1 MATIAALG
9 KISAAPAISAGVF
22 QQDQF
27 RARPTRF
34 SLAPKLYFYDQA
46 GKTLAFVRNLSLHWN
61 KELRVFTDPT
71 LSFELLTITPTR
83 EHAGEKTFVVFD
95 PVNRESVGKIS
106 IPRPVG
112 LQKQEWILVDA
123 TGLQVGHLQEN
134 SAMLGVMRRYL
145 SEAIPQTFI
154 FYGEDCVAGH
164 ASLAN
169 GIFSPEMEVNL
180 RDDDEN
186 QLDRRLVIA
195 VLILVLAGQM
205 RQVKS

>member
-9 KISAAPAISAGVF
+9 KISAAPAISAAVF
-22 QQDQF
+22 QQDHF
-27 RARPTRF
+27 RARQTRF
-34 SLAPKLYFYDQA
+34 SMTPKLYFYDQD
-46 GKTLAFVRNLSLHWN
+46 GKTLAFVRNLGLHWN

-71 LSFELLTITPTR
+71 LSFELLTITPGKR
-83 EHAGEKTFVVFD
+83 DASEETFAVFD
-95 PVNRESVGKIS
+95 PVNRESVGRIKI
-106 IPRPVG
+106 PHVVG
-112 LQKQEWILVDA
+112 LQKQEWILADA

-145 SEAIPQTFI
+145 SEAIPQTFT

-169 GIFSPEMEVNL
+169 GIFSPEMEVDL

-205 RQVKS
+205 RHVKS